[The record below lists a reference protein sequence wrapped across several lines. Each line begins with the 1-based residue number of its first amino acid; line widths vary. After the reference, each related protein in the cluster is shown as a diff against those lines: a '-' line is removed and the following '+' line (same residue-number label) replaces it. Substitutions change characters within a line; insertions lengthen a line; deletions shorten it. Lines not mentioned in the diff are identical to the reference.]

1 MMILKSFLILSSKAQ
16 SIISKSV
23 TVRLNSTNTYS
34 KFLYFLSRLS
44 KALSTFSFIQILVFV
59 SVSKVFLNVI
69 LRLIFS
75 F

>member
-1 MMILKSFLILSSKAQ
+1 MILKSFLILSSKAQ

-34 KFLYFLSRLS
+34 KFLYFLSWLS

>member
-1 MMILKSFLILSSKAQ
+1 MILKSFLILSSKAQ

-34 KFLYFLSRLS
+34 KFPYFLSWLS
-44 KALSTFSFIQILVFV
+44 KALSTFSFIQIFV

-69 LRLIFS
+69 LWLIFS